1 MQPDI
6 EKYRQYLDHLDIED
20 EKKIELIHTVW
31 LILQN
36 GFDRALGE
44 DSTQI
49 CLELKANKV
58 EPESSPVI
66 E

>member
-6 EKYRQYLDHLDIED
+6 ERYRQYVDHLDIAD
-20 EKKIELIHTVW
+20 EKKNELIHTVW

-44 DSTQI
+44 ESTQI
-49 CLELKANKV
+49 CIELKANKV
-58 EPESSPVI
+58 GQESASVV